1 MTYRKYSLLLVLEVI
16 SIGIQ
21 HLLSTCLQLRNPLAV
36 KLWGFG
42 RKEVR
47 ECLAQVCFTGEG
59 FSTKMIVQG
68 VEKVVIC
75 WRKVR

>member
-1 MTYRKYSLLLVLEVI
+1 MIYRKYRRSLVLEVI
-16 SIGIQ
+16 TIGIQ
-21 HLLSTCLQLRNPLAV
+21 HLLPPCLQLRNPLAV
-36 KLWGFG
+36 ELWGFG

-47 ECLAQVCFTGEG
+47 EGLAQVCFTGEG

-68 VEKVVIC
+68 VEKVVIG